1 MALLLS
7 MLIVANICQRNCMTY
22 ISKVENNKT
31 YKLID
36 PNLLFAVQI
45 SLYILVMLAHVSFCH
60 GDHNLNPINLNV
72 LTNYCPVGKVTSPNR
87 VGVKVK
93 VWA

>member
-1 MALLLS
+1 
-7 MLIVANICQRNCMTY
+7 MTY

-45 SLYILVMLAHVSFCH
+45 SLYILVMLAHVSFATET
-60 GDHNLNPINLNV
+60 II
-72 LTNYCPVGKVTSPNR
+72 
-87 VGVKVK
+87 
-93 VWA
+93 